1 MSTQRSAEWP
11 AELEALYKNEAR
23 QLWALFY
30 AHCGDAERAFD
41 ALQESFYRLYR
52 HEGEPIRDRRAWL
65 LRVGQNWLRD
75 VARRKGSAVR
85 PVDHTQADEAR
96 QADPSLVMA
105 EQETREQVRH
115 ILGELRRDDRAAL
128 VLRYGLG
135 WSSQRMADVL
145 EITPAA
151 VDMRLSRARKRMA
164 ELLQAA
170 GITHE

>member
-11 AELEALYKNEAR
+11 TELEKLYKRESR
-23 QLWALFY
+23 QLWAMFY
-30 AHCGDAERAFD
+30 AHCGDADRAFD

-52 HEGEPIRDRRAWL
+52 HEGEPIRDLRAWL

-75 VARRKGSAVR
+75 VARRKGSTVR
-85 PVDHTQADEAR
+85 PVEQGEREDSRQTEPAFVLCDE
-96 QADPSLVMA
+96 
-105 EQETREQVRH
+105 ETRSQVRR
-115 ILGELRRDDRAAL
+115 ILGELRRDDRAVL
-128 VLRYGLG
+128 ILRYGLG

-151 VDMRLSRARKRMA
+151 IDMRLSRARKRMA
-164 ELLQAA
+164 ELLQAS